1 MTNNPQQPI
10 YIIAPDSKR
19 TSGKDAQRNNIMAAK
34 LVAETVRSTLGPK
47 GMDKM
52 LVDSLGDIIVTND
65 GVTILQEI
73 QIEHPA
79 AKMIVEVAKT
89 QEKEVGD
96 GTTTAV
102 ILAGGLL
109 KKTEKLLEKN
119 IHPTVIAKGYRL
131 AAEKSQ
137 QILNQIAENV
147 SLNDTTLLKNIAIT
161 AITGKSAEISK
172 EKISTIVVTAIKQ
185 IAEEKDGELI
195 LDTDNLKI
203 EKKTGAGI
211 EDSELIHGILLD
223 KERVHDSMPLSV
235 KDAKILLLDEALE
248 VKNTEIDAKIQI
260 TDPAQ
265 MQAFLDMEEKM
276 LKNMTDKIIKSGA
289 NVVLCQKG
297 IDDLVQHYL
306 AKAGIYAV
314 RRVKKSDM
322 EKVSKATGA
331 SLLSNMDEL
340 TQKDIGMAGLVA
352 ERKFGEEEMTY
363 ITECPKAK
371 AVTILI
377 RGGTQ
382 HVVDEVERA
391 VKDSIG
397 DIAAALKVKKVVA
410 GAGAIELEVSRTLRN
425 YANTLSGREQL
436 AVQAFADSLEVIPI
450 TLAENAGLDPI
461 DSLTELKASHDKGM
475 KWAGLDAF
483 TGKVIDAWKE
493 GVIEPLKIKTQAIK
507 SASEVAE
514 LILRIDDV
522 LASGNKGGPQMPPQ
536 GMPHGMGME

>member
-1 MTNNPQQPI
+1 M
-10 YIIAPDSKR
+10 
-19 TSGKDAQRNNIMAAK
+19 
-34 LVAETVRSTLGPK
+34 
-47 GMDKM
+47 
-52 LVDSLGDIIVTND
+52 
-65 GVTILQEI
+65 IL
-73 QIEHPA
+73 HF
-79 AKMIVEVAKT
+79 
-89 QEKEVGD
+89 
-96 GTTTAV
+96 
-102 ILAGGLL
+102 
-109 KKTEKLLEKN
+109 
-119 IHPTVIAKGYRL
+119 
-131 AAEKSQ
+131 
-137 QILNQIAENV
+137 
-147 SLNDTTLLKNIAIT
+147 
-161 AITGKSAEISK
+161 TGKSAEISK
-172 EKISTIVVTAIKQ
+172 DRISTIVVTAIKQ

-276 LKNMTDKIIKSGA
+276 LKNITDKIIKSGA

-331 SLLSNMDEL
+331 SLLTNIDEL
-340 TQKDIGMAGLVA
+340 TPKDIGIAGLVE

-436 AVQAFADSLEVIPI
+436 AVQSFADALEVIPI

-461 DSLTELKASHDKGM
+461 DSLTELKAAHDKGM

-483 TGKVIDAWKE
+483 TGKVIDAWKS

-522 LASGNKGGPQMPPQ
+522 LASGKGSNGPQMPHQ
-536 GMPHGMGME
+536 EMPGME

>member
-1 MTNNPQQPI
+1 MTGQNQQPI

-19 TSGKDAQRNNIMAAK
+19 TTGKEAQRNNIMAAK

-73 QIEHPA
+73 NIEHPA

-102 ILAGGLL
+102 ILAGELL
-109 KKTEKLLEKN
+109 KNAESLLEKN

-147 SLNDTTLLKNIAIT
+147 SLNDTALLKDIAIT

-172 EKISTIVVTAIKQ
+172 DRISTIVVTAIKQ

-276 LKNMTDKIIKSGA
+276 LKNITDKIIKSGA